1 MTASKATTATKKKT
15 LVEALAAFQ
24 ADLPDVKFDK
34 VNPAFKSKYAT
45 LEAVTKA
52 VLPKLA
58 EHGFAFSVGSFVD
71 NGLLVVD
78 AHLIHETGESRSF
91 QFPVTETNPQKVGGA
106 ITYARRYA
114 LAALTGIVA
123 DEDDDGNAASA
134 PAPKAIQQA
143 QARKAPPRPA
153 EKAGSARD
161 KIRTEW
167 IDTGKADRDSVN
179 RLTEVVKSEE
189 NLSGNALYEA
199 VLARLEAGETA

>member
-1 MTASKATTATKKKT
+1 MATTTKKKT

-58 EHGFAFSVGSFVD
+58 ENGFAFSVGSFVD

-134 PAPKAIQQA
+134 PAPKAVQQA
-143 QARKAPPRPA
+143 QARKAPVRPA

-167 IDTGKADRDSVN
+167 IDTGKSDRDAVN
-179 RLTEVVKSEE
+179 RLTEAVKSEE

-199 VLARLEAGETA
+199 VLKRLEAGETA

>member
-1 MTASKATTATKKKT
+1 MATTATKKKT

-91 QFPVTETNPQKVGGA
+91 QFPVTETNPQKIGGT

-134 PAPKAIQQA
+134 PAPKAVQQA
-143 QARKAPPRPA
+143 QARKQEAPARPA

-167 IDTGKADRDSVN
+167 IDTGKSDRDAVN
-179 RLTEVVKSEE
+179 RLTEAVKSEE

-199 VLARLEAGETA
+199 VLARLQAGETA